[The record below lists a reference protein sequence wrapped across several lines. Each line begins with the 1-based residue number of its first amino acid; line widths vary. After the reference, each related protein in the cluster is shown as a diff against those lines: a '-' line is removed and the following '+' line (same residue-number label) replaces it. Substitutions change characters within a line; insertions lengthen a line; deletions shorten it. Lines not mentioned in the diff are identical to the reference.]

1 MFQQLWHDEFELAN
15 NFFESFL
22 EAYFMKRLLAIL
34 ATIVAVV
41 SLKSVQA
48 DPWEGYYVGGFGG
61 ANFIQT
67 NKKNHGHKNSYNTGY
82 DVGGFIGYRW
92 CEGLRLEGEI
102 SYRNNQHK
110 NRKSSNE
117 GSGRRNKGH
126 LETVAYMANALYEI
140 DLSCWDCCGCD
151 TWEIVPYLGGGI
163 GYSQQKQDR
172 RCNNDCNFDDFGNP
186 RSGSSKKKWKGGFA
200 WQLIAGAAYEISP
213 CMDVSLEYRFFNGHE
228 KKLYNHSVG
237 LAAKYHF

>member
-1 MFQQLWHDEFELAN
+1 
-15 NFFESFL
+15 
-22 EAYFMKRLLAIL
+22 MKRLLAIL

-41 SLKSVQA
+41 SLKTVQA
-48 DPWEGYYVGGFGG
+48 DPWEGYYLGGFGG

-67 NKKNHGHKNSYNTGY
+67 NKKNHGHSHKNTYKTGY

-102 SYRNNQHK
+102 SYRNNQRK
-110 NRKSSNE
+110 NNRSSSDDNDFQ
-117 GSGRRNKGH
+117 SSRNRH
-126 LETVAYMANALYEI
+126 LETIAYMANGLYEI

-151 TWEIVPYLGGGI
+151 NWEITPYLGGGI
-163 GYSQQKQDR
+163 GFCQQKHEHHR
-172 RCNNDCNFDDFGNP
+172 FDSD
-186 RSGSSKKKWKGGFA
+186 GSSSRSKKWKSGFA

-213 CMDVSLEYRFFNGHE
+213 CADLALEYRFFNGHE
-228 KKLYNHSVG
+228 KKIYSHSVN